1 MTEQT
6 DVAHQDVVE
15 KSWKWLLFIGIL
27 TTILGFVGLAM
38 GVMMTIV
45 SILYFG
51 FMVIFGGMLHLFN
64 TPSLDGW
71 KNKLLAGLIGILYI
85 VSGMVI
91 ISYPAASASWFTLFI
106 AAFLMV
112 SGIFRIIA
120 GSMSRD
126 ELKGWGWMVFS
137 GVLALVLG
145 GMIYAQWPYSGL
157 WVIGLFVS
165 LELLMQGFA
174 MLSVAMA
181 TRSLQRQAA

>member
-1 MTEQT
+1 MAEQT
-6 DVAHQDVVE
+6 ELASRDVVE
-15 KSWKWLLFIGIL
+15 KSWKWLLFIGII

-38 GVMMTIV
+38 DVMMTIV

-85 VSGMVI
+85 VAGIVI

-106 AAFLMV
+106 AAFLV
-112 SGIFRIIA
+112 ISGIFRIIA
-120 GSMSRD
+120 GFGSRD
-126 ELKGWGWMVFS
+126 ELKGWGWLVFS
-137 GVLALVLG
+137 GVLALALG
-145 GMIYAQWPYSGL
+145 VMIYAQWPYSGL

-165 LELLMQGFA
+165 IELLMQGFA
-174 MLSVAMA
+174 MISVALA
-181 TRSLQRQAA
+181 TRSLQQAAA